1 MSDVIQLLPDSVAN
15 QIAAGEVIQRPA
27 SVIKE
32 LVENAVDAGATEIN
46 VLVVDAGRTM
56 IQVIDNGK
64 GMSGTD
70 ARLAFERHATSKIR
84 KADDLFS
91 LHTMGF
97 RGEALPSIAAVAQVQ
112 LLSRQ
117 EGEDLGTCLDISA
130 SKVQNQVP
138 CSCPVGC
145 NFKVQNLFFNVPAR
159 RKFLKS
165 NATELNNIISS
176 FERIALVYPEIA
188 FTFHSNGG
196 EVMNLK
202 KGNTHQRISD
212 IFGKK
217 FGQELLRVNAQ
228 TSICNVSGFVGRPES
243 AKKKCNKQYFFVN
256 GRFMKHPY
264 FAKAVQTVFERMIP
278 AGEQVPYFI
287 YIETD
292 PSDIDVNIHPTKTE
306 IKFENEQSV
315 WQIISAAVREAVG
328 VFSEMP
334 TIDFDTNGKP
344 DMPTFSESEGAVLPK
359 AVLNPTYNP
368 FYSQS
373 HQNKESVS
381 TSGWEALYQDAE
393 MQSQEQDDIFGSSV
407 EIMPADNPLADI
419 SSIHYQYKGQYI
431 VTSARGGLMIIDQHR
446 AHIRILYED
455 YLNRLKEKNAV
466 SQRMLFPEAVQLD
479 ACDTATLDTVIEE
492 MTLMGF
498 ELTPLGAFN
507 YAINSVPAGLE
518 GLNLPQL
525 VSGMIDDV
533 MQSGTTVKD
542 EINHSLALSMARKA
556 AIPYGQILGQEEMND
571 LVQRL
576 CKCDNVNYT
585 PDGKKVFTMLGQS
598 EIERYFA

>member
-97 RGEALPSIAAVAQVQ
+97 RGEALPSIAAVAQVE
-112 LLSRQ
+112 LLTRQ
-117 EGEDLGTCLDISA
+117 EGEDLGSCLNISA
-130 SKVQNQVP
+130 SKVQSQVP
-138 CSCPVGC
+138 CSCPVGA

-202 KGNTHQRISD
+202 KGNMHQRITD

-217 FGQELLRVNAQ
+217 FGQELLHVNAQ

-287 YIETD
+287 YLETD

-328 VFSEMP
+328 VFSEVP
-334 TIDFDTNGKP
+334 TIDFDVNGKP
-344 DMPTFSESEGAVLPK
+344 DMPTFSEAEGVELPK
-359 AVLNPTYNP
+359 AVLNPSYNP
-368 FYSQS
+368 FYSQPR
-373 HQNKESVS
+373 QPKADVE
-381 TSGWEALYQDAE
+381 GWESLYQGVD
-393 MQSQEQDDIFGSSV
+393 MPSQDQDDIFGSD
-407 EIMPADNPLADI
+407 IDLMKDDNPLADI
-419 SSIHYQYKGQYI
+419 PSVHYQYKGQYI
-431 VTSARGGLMIIDQHR
+431 VTSARGGLMIVDQHR

-455 YLNRLKEKNAV
+455 YLHRLKEKNAV

-507 YAINSVPAGLE
+507 YAINSVPVGLE

-525 VSGMIDDV
+525 VSDMIEDV
-533 MQSGTTVKD
+533 LQSGTTVKD

-556 AIPYGQILGQEEMND
+556 AIPYGQILGNEEMDD

-576 CKCDNVNYT
+576 CHCSNVNYT
-585 PDGKKVFTMLGQS
+585 PDGKKVFAMLGQS
-598 EIERYFA
+598 EIERLFV